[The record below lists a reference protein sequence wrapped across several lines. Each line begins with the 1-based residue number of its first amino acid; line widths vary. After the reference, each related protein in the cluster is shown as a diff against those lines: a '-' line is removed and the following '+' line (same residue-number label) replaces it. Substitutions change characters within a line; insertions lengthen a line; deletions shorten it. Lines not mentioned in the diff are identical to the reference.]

1 MNNVDDQLSRLL
13 RAGAKGDRCG
23 KETPPFGF
31 TSRVIAE
38 WRASKGEIADS
49 SYGTLCG
56 RAVLCSFGVAL
67 LVFVLNIQALE
78 SFRGLN
84 AWRAADVRL
93 LDSAM
98 QLHIP

>member
-1 MNNVDDQLSRLL
+1 MNNLDDQLNRLL
-13 RAGAKGDRCG
+13 RAGAKGGRRSE
-23 KETPPFGF
+23 ETAPFGF
-31 TSRVIAE
+31 ASRVIAE
-38 WRASKGEIADS
+38 WRASESEGADL
-49 SYGTLCG
+49 SYGILCK
-56 RAVLCSFGVAL
+56 RAVLCSYAVAFL
-67 LVFVLNIQALE
+67 VLVFNIQALE